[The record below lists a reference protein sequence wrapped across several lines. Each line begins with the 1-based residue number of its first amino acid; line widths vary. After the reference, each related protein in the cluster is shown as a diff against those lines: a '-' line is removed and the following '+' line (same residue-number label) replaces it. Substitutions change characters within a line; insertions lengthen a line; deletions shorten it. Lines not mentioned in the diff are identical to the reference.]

1 VQPRISTDQ
10 LFHAVTLNAALLS
23 GTNMFSVRL
32 YLLGVVPLAR
42 ELGRLGDKMY
52 QQSGSLWGQH
62 YMFISNSPMR
72 VVTTIKT

>member
-1 VQPRISTDQ
+1 MQPRISTDQ

-52 QQSGSLWGQH
+52 QQSGSL
-62 YMFISNSPMR
+62 
-72 VVTTIKT
+72 